1 MSAEA
6 PATPA
11 TPAPAAA
18 AAPAAPAAAP
28 AAPNPSPRTPVAPP
42 VGSDAA
48 HLAHAKTI
56 FAPDPAK
63 ATPAPAAAAAPAE
76 AKKPDAAPAKSDTPP
91 PEVFPEDKLTEPTT
105 ETAKAG
111 WRELKTLTKTL
122 RNEKLALESQLAEAR
137 KAPASAANTA
147 DIEGIKAQLQALETE
162 KKAMSDRLLILDLQN
177 HPDFVR
183 QYKEPVQKSFAE
195 SAQLLADNGVT
206 EKIDLNAMLSKPRAE
221 FAKQV
226 SELASKMNAFDAQT
240 FTANMR
246 QAFQLKGQEAEALA
260 KAGDVH
266 AQLQQKAQMAQRQAF
281 DSVSK
286 EVTTAIAKLEVK
298 PDMSPEDR
306 AAVEAYNQ
314 SVDSIRT
321 EAEAKAFGKVTEKD
335 VAEMAYNNA
344 LLGHFAK
351 HVVPKLERHVQS
363 QNQVIADL
371 TAQLKALQGGKAPS
385 PGGQAAPQQSAPQ
398 NESIEAS
405 ARRVWRR
412 GA

>member
-1 MSAEA
+1 MSTEA
-6 PATPA
+6 APVPV
-11 TPAPAAA
+11 APAATPV
-18 AAPAAPAAAP
+18 PAAPAAA
-28 AAPNPSPRTPVAPP
+28 APSPRSPVPPATGTP
-42 VGSDAA
+42 AA
-48 HLAHAKTI
+48 HLEAAKKI
-56 FAPDPAK
+56 FAPDPARTAPTPNEAPK
-63 ATPAPAAAAAPAE
+63 TETPAPKAE
-76 AKKPDAAPAKSDTPP
+76 ATKAPDAAAVTPKAETPA
-91 PEVFPEDKLTEPTT
+91 PEVFPEDKLAEPTT

-111 WRELKTLTKTL
+111 WKELKALTKAERNRATVLENEIKEL
-122 RNEKLALESQLAEAR
+122 RAKQTTAIPTAADTAELDRLKTEHKAL
-137 KAPASAANTA
+137 
-147 DIEGIKAQLQALETE
+147 
-162 KKAMSDRLLILDLQN
+162 SDRLLILDLQN

-206 EKIDLNAMLSKPRAE
+206 EKIDLNALLSKPRAE

-226 SELASKMNAFDAQT
+226 SELAAKMNAYDGQT

-266 AQLQQKAQMAQRQAF
+266 TQLQQKAQQAQRQAF
-281 DSVSK
+281 ESITK
-286 EVTTAIAKLEVK
+286 EVTTTVAKLEIK
-298 PDMSPEDR
+298 PDMSAEDR
-306 AAVEAYNQ
+306 AAAEAYNQ

-385 PGGQAAPQQSAPQ
+385 PGGQAAPAAAPDA
-398 NESIEAS
+398 NMSHEER
-405 ARRVWRR
+405 ARAIWRK
-412 GA
+412 